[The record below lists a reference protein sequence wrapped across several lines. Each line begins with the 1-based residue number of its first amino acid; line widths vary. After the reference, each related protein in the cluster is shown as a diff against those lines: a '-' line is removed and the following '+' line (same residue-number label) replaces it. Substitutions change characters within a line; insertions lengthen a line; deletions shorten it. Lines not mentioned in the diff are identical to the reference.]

1 MFLSLQ
7 SYLILR
13 KKDDIMVLFC
23 FFMSLNVK
31 PCTIPPTHE
40 HVSPHPLWEK
50 PALKLSN
57 ARSPP
62 NLCPYSLYL
71 CLQWS
76 DPLTAPPLWV
86 APPQRPDRSCLP
98 PLWWKDPVPDCLPEV
113 NTPSH
118 IYTAGT
124 ALSSGSTG
132 LCVLEIYMNYNI
144 LNHQVQV
151 WLALS
156 SQVGVST

>member
-13 KKDDIMVLFC
+13 KKYDIMVFC
-23 FFMSLNVK
+23 FVFLCHWMSSLV
-31 PCTIPPTHE
+31 PFRPPLSVTA
-40 HVSPHPLWEK
+40 SPLRD
-50 PALKLSN
+50 PALKLWD

-62 NLCPYSLYL
+62 NLWPYSLYL

-118 IYTAGT
+118 IYPAGT
-124 ALSSGSTG
+124 ALSSGSTR
-132 LCVLEIYMNYNI
+132 LCVLEMYMNYNI